1 MPMIF
6 GSFGDTCKLAE
17 NELFHSA
24 IAADFIRS
32 KFELLKIAN
41 NRSCKNIVGSK
52 FAPTIPQQ

>member
-24 IAADFIRS
+24 NAADFIRA

-41 NRSCKNIVGSK
+41 NLR
-52 FAPTIPQQ
+52 QQSHINDN